1 MSQYLL
7 ASLSYFSA
15 PGVKKTVCKHGGDA
29 VVTAEEVLEFR
40 GEPFQKGVTSRPEPV
55 AARPR
60 GEVDEEETRVVP
72 SWGCC
77 SPVAM
82 ALA

>member
-15 PGVKKTVCKHGGDA
+15 AVGETACKHGDEVVLA
-29 VVTAEEVLEFR
+29 VEERVVEFR
-40 GEPFQKGVTSRPEPV
+40 GEPFQKGVMSLPEP
-55 AARPR
+55 A
-60 GEVDEEETRVVP
+60 EEEEETRVAP

-77 SPVAM
+77 SPAAM
-82 ALA
+82 ALALA

>member
-29 VVTAEEVLEFR
+29 VVTAEE
-40 GEPFQKGVTSRPEPV
+40 KGVTSRPEPV